1 MSIQSLIGAAAG
13 VASAPAPAPAAKI
26 DPGQTREICDQ
37 FKSLF
42 KENEELYADQIKIAV
57 TKYFGNEAMLKEL
70 NSTFSQAILDY
81 LKSQSFINVSQVEV
95 KKVLGEILR
104 KPIEEALED
113 KELYKG
119 VCQSIIDGK
128 DVRPIEEG
136 DIKVEVEGGGEGEK
150 TKGGKSIASK
160 RKTKSNRK
168 SRKTTIKRRK

>member
-1 MSIQSLIGAAAG
+1 MNMQSLMGAAAG
-13 VASAPAPAPAAKI
+13 VASAPAPAPAPAAKI

-57 TKYFGNEAMLKEL
+57 TKYFGTKEMLIEL
-70 NSTFSQAILDY
+70 NSTFSKAILDY
-81 LKSQSFINVSQVEV
+81 LKSQSFIKVSQEEV

-104 KPIEEALED
+104 KPIKEALEN

-119 VCQSIIDGK
+119 VCQSIIEGK
-128 DVRPIEEG
+128 DVRPIEED
-136 DIKVEVEGGGEGEK
+136 DINVEVEVE
-150 TKGGKSIASK
+150 GGKSIASK